1 MSAAID
7 PAAEPFE
14 GSVVADLARAMPD
27 GSTLYVNNSMAT
39 RDLESFWPLSERR
52 VRVLCNRGANGIDGF
67 VSSALG
73 AAAGGARPLV
83 ALTGDLGFYHDLNG
97 LLAAKQHRLHAVFV
111 VLNNDGGGIFS
122 YLPQADCG
130 DAFDTFFLT
139 PHGLDF
145 RGAVEMYDCSFVRTA
160 SRAAF
165 ADALA
170 HALHGARTTV
180 IEVPIDRARSVAL
193 HRDIWAAGARAAAA
207 DVQ

>member
-1 MSAAID
+1 
-7 PAAEPFE
+7 
-14 GSVVADLARAMPD
+14 
-27 GSTLYVNNSMAT
+27 MAT
-39 RDLESFWPLSERR
+39 RDLESFWPLSDRQ

-73 AAAGGARPLV
+73 AAASGAQPLV

-97 LLAAKQHRLHAVFV
+97 LLAAKRHRLRAVFV

-122 YLPQADCG
+122 YLPQAECG

-145 RGAVEMYDCSFVRTA
+145 RGAVEMYGCAFVRTD

-165 ADALA
+165 ADAIEP
-170 HALHGARTTV
+170 ALHAARTTV
-180 IEVPIDRARSVAL
+180 IEVPVDRARSVAL
-193 HRDIWAAGARAAAA
+193 HRGLWAAGARAAVAEDA
-207 DVQ
+207 T